1 MTGITVITVMTR
13 EDLDDWVDR
22 QRVREN
28 SFFHLSLG

>member
-1 MTGITVITVMTR
+1 MTGITVMTR

-28 SFFHLSLG
+28 YFFLLSLG

>member
-1 MTGITVITVMTR
+1 MTGITVMTR

>member
-1 MTGITVITVMTR
+1 MTGITVMTIR

-28 SFFHLSLG
+28 SFFLLSLG

>member
-1 MTGITVITVMTR
+1 MTGITVMTR

-28 SFFHLSLG
+28 SFFHLYLG

>member
-1 MTGITVITVMTR
+1 MTGITVMTR

-28 SFFHLSLG
+28 SFFLLSLG